1 MASNA
6 ANPEA
11 EMHVARLERISTKRG
26 KYVVN
31 VRSGTVSTG
40 LDIMSQDIMWPTMTN
55 FQGSVLVF
63 PAIGYNNWLQ

>member
-1 MASNA
+1 
-6 ANPEA
+6 
-11 EMHVARLERISTKRG
+11 MHTCAPISELPSGNVPCGISTKRG